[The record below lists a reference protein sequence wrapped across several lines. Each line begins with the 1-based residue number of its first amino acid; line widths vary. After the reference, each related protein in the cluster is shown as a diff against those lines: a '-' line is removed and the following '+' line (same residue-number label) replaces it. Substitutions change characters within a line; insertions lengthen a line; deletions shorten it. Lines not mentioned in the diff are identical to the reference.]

1 MRLFYIFS
9 VYILFFLM
17 SAALP
22 LRAQSS
28 DSDAAA
34 SSPAQ
39 SAAVAPAAAPAPV
52 VSAAQSSSPP
62 FAPASAQAMPP
73 EQVELR
79 KLSTDNMIADQKTKK
94 KLQQLSDEKEGLRA
108 QYELDQQRQKAKVV
122 DMEAELYRLSTANK
136 IASEKNQ
143 EAVKLLLE
151 QLEKA
156 TIENKLAD
164 EKHKEEVDALE
175 AQYQML
181 AAQNKV
187 MTEQSK
193 ALMQK
198 QSDEL
203 QLLGLENKI
212 ADENSKK
219 AIAEL
224 SQRLDKLKAANDL
237 KAEQQRE
244 LSIADYKERN
254 AIDLETKR
262 LDLVERR
269 LKISKMEADS
279 RMTQLDSDLELRGKK
294 EEWKKEA
301 NTEPLYL
308 SRPFQDGRL
317 VVSDRRIPLN
327 GPIFN
332 GSADEV
338 TDRIHYFNNISTSP
352 VFIVIDNSPG
362 GSVMAGYRILKAMQA
377 SKAPVYVVVKSFAA
391 SMAAVITTMADQ
403 SYVYT
408 NAIILHHQMS
418 SMNWGN
424 ITELKEQLEMARQWE
439 QRLHE
444 PVAKKMGI
452 TMDEF
457 RKKMYEKN
465 SDGDWQEFGD
475 KAVDYKWATS
485 VVDRIEETGFIKNPD
500 AEADAK
506 PAKRSYYGD
515 LDEKTDEKGQRYA
528 QLPRLDPYD
537 FYFIYNPDRYYR

>member
-1 MRLFYIFS
+1 
-9 VYILFFLM
+9 
-17 SAALP
+17 
-22 LRAQSS
+22 
-28 DSDAAA
+28 
-34 SSPAQ
+34 
-39 SAAVAPAAAPAPV
+39 
-52 VSAAQSSSPP
+52 
-62 FAPASAQAMPP
+62 MPP
-73 EQVELR
+73 EQAELR

-94 KLQQLSDEKEGLRA
+94 KLQQLNDDKEALRA
-108 QYELDQQRQKAKVV
+108 QYELDQQKQKTKVA
-122 DMEAELYRLSTANK
+122 DLEAEYYRLSTENK

-143 EAVKLLLE
+143 SAVKLLLE
-151 QLEKA
+151 QLER
-156 TIENKLAD
+156 TTLENKLSD
-164 EKHKEEVDALE
+164 EKRKAEIDSLE
-175 AQYQML
+175 TQYQLL
-181 AAQNKV
+181 ASQNKL
-187 MTEQSK
+187 MAEQSK
-193 ALMQK
+193 ALVQK

-203 QLLGLENKI
+203 QKLSLENKL
-212 ADENSKK
+212 ADESSKK
-219 AIAEL
+219 DTTMLSAE
-224 SQRLDKLKAANDL
+224 LDKLKAANDL
-237 KAEQQRE
+237 KSEQQRE

-254 AIDLETKR
+254 AIDLESKR
-262 LDLVERR
+262 LDLAERR
-269 LKISKMEADS
+269 FKIEKMTADS
-279 RMTQLDSDLELRGKK
+279 RMNQLDSDLELRGKK

-301 NTEPLYL
+301 NTEPVYL
-308 SRPFQDGRL
+308 SQPFQDGRL
-317 VVSDRRIPLN
+317 VVSDRRIALN

-338 TDRIHYFNNISTSP
+338 TDRIHYFNNTSTAP
-352 VFIVIDNSPG
+352 IFIVIDNSPG
-362 GSVMAGYRILKAMQA
+362 GSVMAGNRILKAMQA

-403 SYVYT
+403 SYVYP

-424 ITELKEQLEMARQWE
+424 MTELKEQLEMARQWE
-439 QRLHE
+439 QRLHA

-500 AEADAK
+500 AQAEVK
-506 PAKRSYYGD
+506 PAARSYYGD